1 MKIVISEFML
11 DSSVARLAAHHE
23 VLHDATL
30 VDRPADLLQAA
41 ADADALI
48 VRNRTQVRG
57 ELLAAMQR
65 CKVIGRLGVG
75 LDNIDMDACRERGIH
90 VAPATGANARAVAEY
105 VVAMALLLLRGA
117 FLMSERVA
125 SGVWPR
131 AALTGGFE
139 VQGRTLGIVGFGSI
153 GQTTAAL
160 AHQLGMQVLACDRQ
174 GTRGGAATTP
184 ESGAALCSL
193 AALLAASDVVSLHVP
208 LTAETRGLIG
218 TTELAAMRR
227 GAALINV
234 ARGGVVDESALAQAL
249 CSGHLRGAALDVFAD
264 EPLPAGSVLVGVPN
278 LVLTPHIA
286 GTTVESEQ
294 RVGNLVADRVLA
306 SLAGEAGSRTER
318 IQSTTVKERG

>member
-1 MKIVISEFML
+1 MKIVIPEFML
-11 DSSVARLAAHHE
+11 DSSVARLAAQHE

-30 VDRPADLLQAA
+30 VDRPAELLQAA

-105 VVAMALLLLRGA
+105 VMTMALLLLRGA

-125 SGVWPR
+125 SGAWPR

-160 AHQLGMQVLACDRQ
+160 ARQLGMRVLACDRQ
-174 GTRGGAATTP
+174 GTRGGAAAKP
-184 ESGAALCSL
+184 EASAALCSL
-193 AALLAASDVVSLHVP
+193 ATLLASSDVVSLHVP

-218 TTELAAMRR
+218 TAELAAMRR
-227 GAALINV
+227 GAVLINV
-234 ARGGVVDESALAQAL
+234 ARGGVVDEAALAQAL
-249 CSGHLRGAALDVFAD
+249 RSGHLRGAALDVFTD

-286 GTTVESEQ
+286 GMTVESEQ

-306 SLAGEAGSRTER
+306 RLAGEAAPRAE
-318 IQSTTVKERG
+318 

>member
-11 DSSVARLAAHHE
+11 DSSVARLAARHE

-57 ELLAAMQR
+57 ELLTAMRR

-75 LDNIDMDACRERGIH
+75 LDNIDVDACRERGIH
-90 VAPATGANARAVAEY
+90 VAPAVGANARAVAEY

-117 FLMSERVA
+117 FLMSDRVA
-125 SGVWPR
+125 SGAWPR

-153 GQTTAAL
+153 GQTTAVL
-160 AHQLGMQVLACDRQ
+160 ARQLGMQVLACDRK
-174 GTRGGAATTP
+174 GAAGT
-184 ESGAALCSL
+184 AASPVDGVALGSL
-193 AALLAASDVVSLHVP
+193 ATLLVASDVVSLHVP
-208 LTAETRGLIG
+208 LTSETRGLIG
-218 TTELAAMRR
+218 AAELAAMKR

-234 ARGGVVDESALAQAL
+234 ARGGVVEEAALAQAL
-249 CSGHLRGAALDVFAD
+249 RSGHLRGAALDVFAD
-264 EPLPAGSVLVGVPN
+264 EPLPAGSVLAGVPN

-286 GTTVESEQ
+286 GTTVESER
-294 RVGNLVADRVLA
+294 RVGDLVADRVLA
-306 SLAGEAGSRTER
+306 WLAGETAVDG
-318 IQSTTVKERG
+318 